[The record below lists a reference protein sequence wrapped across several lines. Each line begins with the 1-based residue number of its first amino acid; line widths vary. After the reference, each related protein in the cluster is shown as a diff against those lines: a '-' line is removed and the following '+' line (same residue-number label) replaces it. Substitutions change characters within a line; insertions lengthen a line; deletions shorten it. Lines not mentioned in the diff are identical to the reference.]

1 MAFLQ
6 PRTALG
12 LLLVAFILITTAF
25 STIIPLGEAAD
36 EVSHHSYVR
45 YVAEYG
51 GMPPVVE
58 GTTVFGETFQ
68 PPFYYTV
75 AAPLTAWLPTGSE
88 ANLGFDIPVE
98 NNPDWEPGNP
108 ARARVLLQ
116 PAAARWQ
123 WQGEALGWH
132 LARFLSVLIG
142 AGTIYFTY
150 KLGRLVWKGEP
161 WTALGA
167 ALFVAALPSFVGVS
181 AVVTNDTL
189 ATLFSAILL
198 WQLAKVVTTTAGEN
212 WQEWAWVGVTGTL
225 GVWTKASGWLFV
237 GTAVFGFVLW
247 LWTKKKPG
255 FRLKEGQKNGFEGKE
270 TVFNALGFL
279 FITGVVWF
287 VGVIPLWIVNW
298 QRSGDIMGRNLQTL
312 VTDARTQFTF
322 ADLLDVLYSLC
333 RTWWAGFG
341 GAVHVSF
348 GAPVNFGLLVI
359 IFGVAGIGLVRR
371 HLNRSQSDPA
381 TRQLIPLL
389 AVHTGLVVLSWLAW
403 TALVLGTGQGRLLFP
418 ALPAVAVL
426 LAGGWAGLPIPPRYS
441 LGAFGGVM
449 GLLLV
454 GSITSLLLPAYRVPH
469 VPEALPTNATTAQ
482 WDVGDLPLALTA
494 FYAPYTVD
502 SRLRPGELTAL
513 YVGWESTGQ
522 LPDVR
527 VRLRWIDRDGNNVG
541 APKEGSPIANHPL
554 TDEWQSGSYA
564 ATHKM
569 GLPEGIKGGYYRL
582 MLSVID
588 AQSKTSIP
596 LRSADGGIGDEIM
609 VGQTTVVLQ

>member
-1 MAFLQ
+1 MISIQ

-12 LLLVAFILITTAF
+12 LLLVAFILLATAF

-45 YVAEYG
+45 YLAEYG
-51 GMPPVVE
+51 GLPPVVE

-68 PPFYYTV
+68 PPLYYAL
-75 AAPLTAWLPTGSE
+75 AAPLTVWLPTGSVE
-88 ANLGFDIPVE
+88 NLGFDIPVE
-98 NNPDWEPGNP
+98 NNPDWELGNP
-108 ARARVLLQ
+108 DRPRVLLQ
-116 PAAARWQ
+116 PASARWV

-132 LARFLSVLIG
+132 LVRFLSVLIG
-142 AGTIYFTY
+142 VGTVYFTY
-150 KLGRLVWKGEP
+150 QLGRLVWKGEA
-161 WTALGA
+161 WTAWTA
-167 ALFVAALPSFVGVS
+167 ALFVAALPSFAGVS

-189 ATLFSAILL
+189 ATLLSAILL
-198 WQLAKVVTTTAGEN
+198 WQLAKVVTTPAGEK
-212 WQEWAWVGVTGTL
+212 WQEWAWVGGIGAL

-237 GTAVFGFVLW
+237 GTVVLGFALW
-247 LWTKKKPG
+247 LWVNKKPS
-255 FRLKEGQKNGFEGKE
+255 FRLKATQNLSFEGQGP
-270 TVFNALGFL
+270 VFNALRFL
-279 FITGVVWF
+279 FIAGGVWL
-287 VGVIPLWIVNW
+287 GGIIPLWIVNW

-341 GAVHVSF
+341 GAVHISF
-348 GAPVNFGLLVI
+348 GAPVNFGLLLL
-359 IFGVAGIGLVRR
+359 IFGIAGFGLLRR

-381 TRQLIPLL
+381 TQQLIPLL
-389 AVHTGLVVLSWLAW
+389 TVHTLLVVLSWLAW

-426 LAGGWAGLPIPPRYS
+426 LAGGWGGLPISRRYS
-441 LGAFGGVM
+441 LGAFAGVM

-469 VPEALPTNATTAQ
+469 VPEPLPANATVAR
-482 WDVGDLPLALTA
+482 WNVGDLPLALTA

-502 SRLRPGELTAL
+502 SRLHPGEITTL

-554 TDEWQSGSYA
+554 TDEWQAGQYA

-569 GLPEGIKGGYYRL
+569 ILPEGIEGGYYRL
-582 MLSVID
+582 MMSVID
-588 AQSKTSIP
+588 AQTKTPIP
-596 LRSADGGIGDEIM
+596 LRSADGGMGDEIM
-609 VGQTTVVLQ
+609 VGQTTVVVP